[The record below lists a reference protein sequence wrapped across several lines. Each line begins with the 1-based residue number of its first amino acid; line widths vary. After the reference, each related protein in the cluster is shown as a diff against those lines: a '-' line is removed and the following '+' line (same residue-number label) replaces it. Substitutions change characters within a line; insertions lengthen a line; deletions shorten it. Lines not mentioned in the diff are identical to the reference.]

1 MMTLCMY
8 FLLHFLLCL
17 IFVVPALYYFV
28 FAVAGKSL
36 SAAKNIPSRQS
47 RFCVLIPAYRSD
59 SYIMPTVQAALNQKY
74 PSDKFRVLVISD
86 GMQKSSVENILHSG
100 AEVLEVAFAN
110 STKAASL
117 AAAMDYLGRDAG
129 DYVVILDSDNIVEP
143 DFLCEMNAVLDGRRI
158 AVQGHRCA
166 KNADTPV
173 AVADGIF
180 EQVNNLVFRAGHCA
194 LGLSSALIGSGM
206 AFPYDWFRGCARDFE
221 TAGEDKEMEL
231 RLLMDGIFVEYAPH
245 IHILDEK
252 ARIITNLQKQ
262 RRRWLHSQYAL
273 IVNAIAEFP
282 FAKFKAGYADK
293 LLQWLFIPRI
303 LLITGLPLLAILS
316 IFTSSIWWLY
326 LLATIMLFAA
336 ICLGLPA
343 GVKIKD
349 LAPVLNQVPA
359 MALATLRNIFG
370 KKTASDEFIHT
381 DHENSN

>member
-1 MMTLCMY
+1 ML
-8 FLLHFLLCL
+8 FIVL
-17 IFVVPALYYFV
+17 I
-28 FAVAGKSL
+28 L
-36 SAAKNIPSRQS
+36 SAAAQLGMARLT
-47 RFCVLIPAYRSD
+47 VLVENTVDAPFLHALVVMNMLGSDIYRSEQEGSTED
-59 SYIMPTVQAALNQKY
+59 DPT
-74 PSDKFRVLVISD
+74 RV
-86 GMQKSSVENILHSG
+86 
-100 AEVLEVAFAN
+100 
-110 STKAASL
+110 
-117 AAAMDYLGRDAG
+117 
-129 DYVVILDSDNIVEP
+129 
-143 DFLCEMNAVLDGRRI
+143 
-158 AVQGHRCA
+158 RCRLL
-166 KNADTPV
+166 

-252 ARIITNLQKQ
+252 TRSITNLQKQ

-282 FAKFKAGYADK
+282 YAKFKAGYADK

>member
-1 MMTLCMY
+1 MISLYLSVLMH
-8 FLLHFLLCL
+8 LLLIL
-17 IFVVPALYYFV
+17 IFVLPAVYYFV
-28 FAVAGKSL
+28 FAVAGRTAVLTRNVTAS
-36 SAAKNIPSRQS
+36 QS

-59 SYIMPTVQAALNQKY
+59 TYIMPTVQATLNQNY

-86 GMQKSSVENILHSG
+86 GMQKETVNGIAGCG
-100 AEVLEVAFAN
+100 AEVLEVVFAN

-117 AAAMDYLGRDAG
+117 SAAMDYLGSDAG
-129 DYVVILDSDNIVEP
+129 DYVVVLDSDNIVGP
-143 DFLCEMNAVLDGRRI
+143 DFLCGMNAALGGRRI

-206 AFPYDWFRGCARDFE
+206 AFPYDWFRNCANDFG

-231 RLLMDGIFVEYAPH
+231 RLLKDGIFVEYAPD
-245 IHILDEK
+245 IQILDEK
-252 ARIITNLQKQ
+252 TRSLANLQKQ
-262 RRRWLHSQYAL
+262 RRRWLYSQYAL
-273 IVNAIAEFP
+273 IVDAIAQFP
-282 FAKFKAGYADK
+282 DVKLKAGYADK
-293 LLQWLFIPRI
+293 ILQWLFIPRI

-316 IFTSSIWWLY
+316 IFTFRIWWLY
-326 LLATIMLFAA
+326 VLATVLLFAA

-349 LAPVLNQVPA
+349 LLPLLNQVPA

-370 KKTASDEFIHT
+370 KRTSDDEFIHT
-381 DHENSN
+381 DHGQ

>member
-1 MMTLCMY
+1 MEGKTTRPINLSYHDIYLGGFRLTKYDIEIVSPFTFVIKNLKKFDNLDYIEIYEKTHTPDNFVKFDYDEQSNYIMDQ
-8 FLLHFLLCL
+8 LLHQDEKFYEK
-17 IFVVPALYYFV
+17 ITDALETFT
-28 FAVAGKSL
+28 
-36 SAAKNIPSRQS
+36 PSGNT
-47 RFCVLIPAYRSD
+47 SD
-59 SYIMPTVQAALNQKY
+59 M
-74 PSDKFRVLVISD
+74 DDLV
-86 GMQKSSVENILHSG
+86 
-100 AEVLEVAFAN
+100 
-110 STKAASL
+110 
-117 AAAMDYLGRDAG
+117 
-129 DYVVILDSDNIVEP
+129 
-143 DFLCEMNAVLDGRRI
+143 
-158 AVQGHRCA
+158 
-166 KNADTPV
+166 
-173 AVADGIF
+173 
-180 EQVNNLVFRAGHCA
+180 
-194 LGLSSALIGSGM
+194 
-206 AFPYDWFRGCARDFE
+206 DWFYAFFNEFLPYHYINGDVRFDLERYFH
-221 TAGEDKEMEL
+221 
-231 RLLMDGIFVEYAPH
+231 IF
-245 IHILDEK
+245 DEK
-252 ARIITNLQKQ
+252 TRSITNLQKQ

-282 FAKFKAGYADK
+282 YAKFKAGYADK